1 MRFQTFALFAVVYIS
16 LLANA
21 DPAQVCTG
29 ELSCDAG
36 FCCSRSGFCG
46 RSSFHCSHS
55 SGCNPA
61 KGSCGI
67 VLLDKQDLPRV
78 IAYDQLDHTSIGD
91 LAKKLTDEGSHLIP
105 EDQSKNLTIDSFLE
119 IGLADKQ
126 LMHLQPQS
134 QPQSA
139 TSSSAPAATT
149 EKPGTAVKA
158 PITPGTTTNPLQSV
172 SGASTII
179 ASRIGTTVIGAFA
192 LILSVF

>member
-36 FCCSRSGFCG
+36 FCCSRS
-46 RSSFHCSHS
+46 
-55 SGCNPA
+55 
-61 KGSCGI
+61 
-67 VLLDKQDLPRV
+67 LLDKQDLPRV
-78 IAYDQLDHTSIGD
+78 ITYDQLDHTSIGD
-91 LAKKLTDEGSHLIP
+91 LAKKLADEGSHLIP
-105 EDQSKNLTIDSFLE
+105 EEQSKNLTIDSFLE

-126 LMHLQPQS
+126 LMHLQPQP

-192 LILSVF
+192 LILSAF